1 MASYPIDNTIR
12 KPKPALKDLDP
23 PSASGSSVKLALP
36 DQTRSG
42 TTIMSEPKNR
52 PPTEAKAK
60 RVAPPMPSLDAARA
74 TIHRR
79 RPDMLNVAAMVFFVL
94 AIVAASYPAFRAGPG
109 DGPALL
115 LLIGLA
121 GVAFLGIFAFAT
133 SEPRNAPVD
142 EGLHALV
149 DALAEPAAVT
159 TADGRLVS
167 FNAAWR
173 AETGVLRRLPKDGAE
188 GQALYGALA
197 SARRN
202 GAGEAKLG
210 RDPAHPAAVSR
221 LGDDKLLVR
230 LTRDEPTRE
239 APELRP
245 PLSAGRVLAAINEQS
260 QAAATSQTRAAASDP
275 LIMPPS
281 TLDAFAAAAPFGAA
295 LLEGAEP
302 FEAVILEVNEA
313 MTALTAG
320 RAKPGVIFG
329 QLIEPNS
336 RADARA
342 RLNLR
347 RAGPI
352 EVRLALETPG
362 GAHLYVT
369 EAAGRMVAYLLDVSE
384 QKQLEIQLAQV
395 QKMQAIGQ
403 LAGGVAHDFNNLLTA
418 IQLRLDE
425 LLHRHPVGDPSYDG
439 LNEIRQ
445 TATRAADLV
454 RKLLAFSR
462 KSTVQRETLD
472 LGELISEF
480 EVLLRRLL
488 REDVK
493 LSTEHGRDLP
503 LVRADKSQLETAVM
517 NLVVNARDA
526 LRSDGAHD
534 GEIPTVSI
542 RTKRLTPGEARA
554 LGFPTPAP
562 DGCAFIEVTDNG
574 PGIPPDALVKIFEP
588 FFTTKPVHEGTGL
601 GLATVYGIVK
611 QADGWIHVSSELGKG
626 ASFRIFL
633 PIFTPTA
640 AAEIAAQAAQVA
652 AAKAKLKPAARDLSG
667 AGRILFVEDEDAVRG
682 VAARLLRARGYEVI
696 EAADGEEALALA
708 QTHAG
713 QIDLMISD
721 VIMPGLDGPTLLKKA
736 RPHLGDIPVM
746 FISGYAEA
754 EFSDLLEGET
764 GVTFLPKPI
773 DIKVLAERVK
783 QQLKP

>member
-1 MASYPIDNTIR
+1 MDDDTI
-12 KPKPALKDLDP
+12 PLPARLRPAAAAVGSVVDP
-23 PSASGSSVKLALP
+23 ERFDDKGLGTSALP
-36 DQTRSG
+36 EASDRRP
-42 TTIMSEPKNR
+42 IEPR
-52 PPTEAKAK
+52 TLRAALPTPA
-60 RVAPPMPSLDAARA
+60 LDAARA
-74 TIHRR
+74 AIHRR
-79 RPDMLNVAAMVFFVL
+79 RPDMLNIAALVFFVL
-94 AIVAASYPAFRAGPG
+94 AILAASYPAFRAGPR
-109 DGPALL
+109 DGPAILL
-115 LLIGLA
+115 LVGLA

-133 SEPRNAPVD
+133 SEPRTPPVD

-173 AETGVLRRLPKDGAE
+173 AEAGVLRRLPKEGAD
-188 GQALYGALA
+188 GQAIYAALA
-197 SARRN
+197 AARRS

-210 RDPAHPAAVSR
+210 WDPTHPAAVSR

-230 LTRDEPTRE
+230 LTRDEPSS
-239 APELRP
+239 
-245 PLSAGRVLAAINEQS
+245 SAGRAPLTPLDPGAVALQSAPAPQSFAPSISGPSADSAVLGPA
-260 QAAATSQTRAAASDP
+260 
-275 LIMPPS
+275 

-295 LLEGAEP
+295 LLEGSDP
-302 FEAVILEVNEA
+302 FDSAIVEVNEA
-313 MTALTAG
+313 LTALTGG
-320 RAKPGVIFG
+320 RAKLGVIFG
-329 QLIEPNS
+329 QLIEPQS
-336 RADARA
+336 CADART

-352 EVRLALETPG
+352 EVRLALETPRV
-362 GAHLYVT
+362 AHLYVT
-369 EAAGRMVAYLLDVSE
+369 SAGGRVVAYLLDVSE

-534 GEIPTVSI
+534 GQTPTVWI
-542 RTKRLTPGEARA
+542 RTKRLTQAEAGP
-554 LGFPTPAP
+554 LGFPTAPAE
-562 DGCAFIEVTDNG
+562 GCALIEVTDNG
-574 PGIPPDALVKIFEP
+574 PGIPPDALIKIFEP

-626 ASFRIFL
+626 ATFRIFL
-633 PIFTPTA
+633 PIFTPTPG
-640 AAEIAAQAAQVA
+640 AEAAAQAAQA
-652 AAKAKLKPAARDLSG
+652 TAKLKLKPVARDLSG

-696 EAADGEEALALA
+696 EASDGEEALALA
-708 QTHAG
+708 EAHAG
-713 QIDLMISD
+713 EIDLMISD

-783 QQLKP
+783 QQLAP